1 MADTGK
7 ILTAIGGILVIVAT
21 FFLTWITSGGTIY
34 YGLNYVMNLTAMFTD
49 AGTWASNVGFSGMSF
64 IAYIFAIVYILFI
77 ISGIFLLIGIKVR
90 ALSIVG
96 AIIPLVLG
104 IFLLIFYTFGIPLGP
119 VTQSIFSPFGGSFQ
133 IVDGIIP
140 YGLTL
145 DFLSLDLGAL
155 ILLVG
160 GIIGLISGFF
170 ERESYY

>member
-1 MADTGK
+1 MADSGK

-21 FFLTWITSGGTIY
+21 FFLTWITSGSTIY
-34 YGLNYVMNLTAMFTD
+34 YGLNFVMNLTTMFTD
-49 AGTWASNVGFSGMSF
+49 AGTWASNLGFSGMSF
-64 IAYIFAIVYILFI
+64 VTYIFAIVYILFI
-77 ISGIFLLIGIKVR
+77 LSGIFLLIGIKVR

-96 AIIPLVLG
+96 AIFPLVLG
-104 IFLLIFYTFGIPLGP
+104 VFMLLFYTFGIALGP

-160 GIIGLISGFF
+160 GIIGLVSGFF